1 MKNLILVNQVAGPM
15 FIDISNAYV
24 EAGYHVTLLTGQVEN
39 AGNKLDNSIR
49 LVNMIKYRRNS
60 TILRISTWLIFSL
73 FSYLILLFRFKKS
86 EVLLVSNP
94 PLVPLLVNYLKWKKN
109 LSYSILIYDIYPDVL
124 ENFGYISRD
133 SKLSKWWKNNN
144 VMAFNESVRVFTISN
159 GMKEVLSQYILSD
172 RIEVVYPWVDT
183 SFIKPLNKKDNWFID
198 KHKLNDKIII
208 QYSGNM
214 GVTHGLITFIKV
226 AEKIQKLTKY
236 HFLFIGD
243 GVEKNNLVEYCQKAH
258 LKNITFLPF
267 QDSKILSYSIPSA
280 DISIVSLAGEAND
293 ISIPSK
299 TFYQMAAG
307 NAILCMSNK
316 TSELAKVVMENSCGI
331 VFEPSSVNKI
341 SSFLSSVSKKELEL
355 LGYNSRKASQKFT
368 KKNAEEFL

>member
-1 MKNLILVNQVAGPM
+1 MKNVILVNQVTGPM
-15 FIDISNAYV
+15 FVDLSNAYV
-24 EAGYHVTLLTGQVEN
+24 KAGYRVVLLTGQVER
-39 AGNKLDNSIR
+39 AGNELDNSIR
-49 LVNMIKYRRNS
+49 IVKLNKYRRNS

-73 FSYLILLFRFKKS
+73 YSYLILLFQFKKS

-94 PLVPLLVNYLKWKKN
+94 PLVPLLVNCLKWKKN
-109 LSYSILIYDIYPDVL
+109 LSFRILIYDIYPDVL
-124 ENFGYISRD
+124 ENFGYISSD
-133 SKLSKWWKNNN
+133 SKISSWWKKNN
-144 VMAFNESVRVFTISN
+144 VIAFKESVRLFTISN

-183 SFIKPLNKKDNWFID
+183 SFIKPLNKKNNWFIE

-214 GVTHGLITFIKV
+214 GVTHGLITFVKV
-226 AEKIQKLTKY
+226 AEKIQNLTKY

-243 GVEKNNLVEYCQKAH
+243 GVEKNNLVAYSQKAQ

-280 DISIVSLAGEAND
+280 DIGIVSLAGEADD

-307 NAILCMSNK
+307 NAILCMSKK
-316 TSELAKVVMENSCGI
+316 TSELAKVIMENSCGI
-331 VFEPSSVNKI
+331 VFEPSSVNEI
-341 SSFLSSVSKKELEL
+341 SSFLSSVSKKELKL
-355 LGYNSRKASQKFT
+355 LGYNSRKASEKFT
-368 KKNAEEFL
+368 KKNVENFL